1 MTLFKL
7 WNNENL
13 LDQRRVPLPSTYL
26 CYLVRKMYSADE
38 IKDKVPQL
46 SPKDGDVRPQKIKGI
61 FLSHKVVRDIILF
74 RKL

>member
-13 LDQRRVPLPSTYL
+13 LDQRRAALPSTYL
-26 CYLVRKMYSADE
+26 CYLVRKMYSANE

-46 SPKDGDVRPQKIKGI
+46 SPKDGDVRSQKIKGI
-61 FLSHKVVRDIILF
+61 FLSHKVVWDIIF
-74 RKL
+74 SRKL